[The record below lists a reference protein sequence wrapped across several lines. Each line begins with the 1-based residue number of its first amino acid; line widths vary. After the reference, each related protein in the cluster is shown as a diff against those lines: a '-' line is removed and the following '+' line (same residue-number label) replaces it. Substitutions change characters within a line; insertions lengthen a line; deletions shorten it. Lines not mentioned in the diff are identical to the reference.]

1 MNTEMEKLI
10 NMVNNANYESCVE
23 EIFDTPQRI
32 LKKNGA
38 RIGDVICHRYSF
50 GGDNGLLEIMGC
62 GIKDDDG
69 TGDVMGY
76 LTAKKCFEIIREYYE
91 SQRNLTL
98 LILYKETYC
107 AMNYFMKT

>member
-10 NMVNNANYESCVE
+10 TMVNNANYESCVK
-23 EIFDTPQRI
+23 EIFDKPQLI

-38 RIGDVICHRYSF
+38 RVGDVIYHRYLF
-50 GGDNGLLEIMGC
+50 DGDNGLLEITGC

-69 TGDVMGY
+69 IDDVKGY
-76 LTAKKCFEIIREYYE
+76 LTAEKCFEIIREYYE

-98 LILYKETYC
+98 LILYKETCC
-107 AMNYFMKT
+107 AMKYSMKT

>member
-10 NMVNNANYESCVE
+10 TMVNNANYESCVG
-23 EIFDTPQRI
+23 EIFDKPQLI

-38 RIGDVICHRYSF
+38 YVGDVIYHRYLF
-50 GGDNGLLEIMGC
+50 DGDNGLLEITGC

-69 TGDVMGY
+69 IDDVKGY
-76 LTAKKCFEIIREYYE
+76 LTAEKCFEIIREYYE

-98 LILYKETYC
+98 LILYKGTCC
-107 AMNYFMKT
+107 AIKYSMKT

>member
-10 NMVNNANYESCVE
+10 TMVDNANYENCVE
-23 EIFDTPQRI
+23 EIFDTPQLI

-38 RIGDVICHRYSF
+38 RVGDVICHKYSF
-50 GGDNGLLEIMGC
+50 GGDNGLLEILGC
-62 GIKDDDG
+62 GIKDSDGEDDAK
-69 TGDVMGY
+69 GY
-76 LTAKKCFEIIREYYE
+76 LTAEECFEIIREYYE

-107 AMNYFMKT
+107 AMKYSMKI